1 MLTREPRLNHP
12 AQSCWPLHA
21 LHASVP
27 TMAPL
32 LSHRHRRLGPPRIPA
47 IAVAILLLGFA
58 SHAVVGPVRAF
69 SAPASSS
76 SDGSITIV
84 GLPGGQVQSLPG
96 MYVKSIRR
104 WIEVEEGGGGNGI
117 IQLEPIPGAGGVG
130 IRDDDDDGIPSG
142 WVDPTSTSDLWWPRD
157 LDSLQVR
164 PALNVLFRSGVLSY
178 VSAGLDV
185 RVPTRRR
192 NDGCRGGG
200 DVREDDGDGIAAVV
214 AAPPPSSSSWRNH
227 GLNSQPIARQ
237 WTTPGIAYERMFHV
251 EGFVLPLPRK
261 GGEGGEGGG
270 GDDDDD
276 GRKKRHERTLFPS
289 LNARGAM
296 ERAATF
302 AAEMDDT
309 SPLAGGFHIASFP
322 MTREWIDL
330 PRNSMND
337 EEGREDDGGG
347 GGGGGGDDDGGTGT
361 EPSSSGGVAYKI
373 VCMATSEPFASKLLD
388 LDEDILAM
396 SSTSVLEI
404 DVSRTAEGGKSMYLP
419 EVYKDLYLN
428 GVTHKMSI

>member
-76 SDGSITIV
+76 SDGGITIV

-130 IRDDDDDGIPSG
+130 IRDDDDYGIPSG

-192 NDGCRGGG
+192 NDGCR
-200 DVREDDGDGIAAVV
+200 
-214 AAPPPSSSSWRNH
+214 
-227 GLNSQPIARQ
+227 
-237 WTTPGIAYERMFHV
+237 
-251 EGFVLPLPRK
+251 
-261 GGEGGEGGG
+261 
-270 GDDDDD
+270 
-276 GRKKRHERTLFPS
+276 
-289 LNARGAM
+289 
-296 ERAATF
+296 
-302 AAEMDDT
+302 
-309 SPLAGGFHIASFP
+309 
-322 MTREWIDL
+322 
-330 PRNSMND
+330 
-337 EEGREDDGGG
+337 
-347 GGGGGGDDDGGTGT
+347 GGGGGDDDGGTGT

>member
-1 MLTREPRLNHP
+1 
-12 AQSCWPLHA
+12 
-21 LHASVP
+21 
-27 TMAPL
+27 
-32 LSHRHRRLGPPRIPA
+32 
-47 IAVAILLLGFA
+47 
-58 SHAVVGPVRAF
+58 
-69 SAPASSS
+69 
-76 SDGSITIV
+76 
-84 GLPGGQVQSLPG
+84 

-270 GDDDDD
+270 RGRRRRRTKEETREDAIPEPERARRNGEGRDVRGRD
-276 GRKKRHERTLFPS
+276 GRHV
-289 LNARGAM
+289 AACRGVSHRVLPHD
-296 ERAATF
+296 EGVDRS
-302 AAEMDDT
+302 AEE
-309 SPLAGGFHIASFP
+309 F
-322 MTREWIDL
+322 
-330 PRNSMND
+330 D
-337 EEGREDDGGG
+337 E
-347 GGGGGGDDDGGTGT
+347 
-361 EPSSSGGVAYKI
+361 
-373 VCMATSEPFASKLLD
+373 
-388 LDEDILAM
+388 
-396 SSTSVLEI
+396 
-404 DVSRTAEGGKSMYLP
+404 
-419 EVYKDLYLN
+419 
-428 GVTHKMSI
+428 

>member
-1 MLTREPRLNHP
+1 
-12 AQSCWPLHA
+12 
-21 LHASVP
+21 
-27 TMAPL
+27 MAAL
-32 LSHRHRRLGPPRIPA
+32 LSHRHRRLGPPPRLIA
-47 IAVAILLLGFA
+47 IVVTILLLGFA
-58 SHAVVGPVRAF
+58 AHAVAPARAF
-69 SAPASSS
+69 SAPSSS
-76 SDGSITIV
+76 SGGITIV

-104 WIEVEEGGGGNGI
+104 WIEVEGGRGEI
-117 IQLEPIPGAGGVG
+117 VELEPIPGAGGVG
-130 IRDDDDDGIPSG
+130 IRDDRDGIPAG
-142 WVDPTSTSDLWWPRD
+142 WVDPTSTSELWWPRD

-185 RVPTRRR
+185 RVSRR
-192 NDGCRGGG
+192 DGCRGD
-200 DVREDDGDGIAAVV
+200 DVREDGGGDIAAVGV
-214 AAPPPSSSSWRNH
+214 GAAPPSPSPSSSWRNH

-251 EGFVLPLPRK
+251 EGFVLPLPPR

-270 GDDDDD
+270 DDD
-276 GRKKRHERTLFPS
+276 GCGDDGRRRHETLFPS
-289 LNARGAM
+289 LDARGAM

-302 AAEMDDT
+302 AAEMDDS

-330 PRNSMND
+330 PKSMND
-337 EEGREDDGGG
+337 DGGR
-347 GGGGGGDDDGGTGT
+347 GDDDGGGDVGGSGA
-361 EPSSSGGVAYKI
+361 EPSSGGAAYKI

-388 LDEDILAM
+388 LDEGILAM

-404 DVSRTAEGGKSMYLP
+404 DVSRTAEGGESMYLP

-428 GVTHKMSI
+428 GATHKMSI

>member
-1 MLTREPRLNHP
+1 
-12 AQSCWPLHA
+12 
-21 LHASVP
+21 
-27 TMAPL
+27 MAAL

-76 SDGSITIV
+76 SDGGITIV

-142 WVDPTSTSDLWWPRD
+142 WVDPTSTSDWWWPRD

-251 EGFVLPLPRK
+251 EGFVLPLPPR

-270 GDDDDD
+270 DDD
-276 GRKKRHERTLFPS
+276 GCGDDGRRRHETLFPS
-289 LNARGAM
+289 LDARGAM

-302 AAEMDDT
+302 AAEMDDS

-330 PRNSMND
+330 PKSMND
-337 EEGREDDGGG
+337 DGGR
-347 GGGGGGDDDGGTGT
+347 GDDDGGGDVGGSGA
-361 EPSSSGGVAYKI
+361 EPSSGGAAYKI